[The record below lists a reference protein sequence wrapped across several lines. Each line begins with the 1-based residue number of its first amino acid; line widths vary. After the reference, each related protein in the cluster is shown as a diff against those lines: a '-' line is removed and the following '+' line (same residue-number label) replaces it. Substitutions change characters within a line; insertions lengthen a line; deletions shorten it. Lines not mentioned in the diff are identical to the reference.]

1 MGDTVTVREAE
12 LALER
17 ERVAV
22 RYARLDA
29 LRAEKQEQLAGVRRS
44 GLQGSVQNHSER
56 DAFAALYEDRLAQL
70 EAVEDRLVFGRLDL
84 DAEHGAD
91 TPGPRYIGRIGLT
104 DEEHERLLLDWR
116 AQEAGAFYQAT
127 PLQRQGVRRRRHLM
141 LRGRTVRDI
150 EDEVLDPEL
159 ASAGTNEIAVG
170 GQGALLAAVTARR
183 TGRMHDIVA
192 TIQSEQDELIR
203 RPLPGAV
210 VVQGGPGTGKTAV
223 ALHRAAYLLYT
234 HRERLAKAGVLL
246 VGPSVGFLRY
256 IERVLPSLG
265 ETGVVMASLGTL
277 YPGVAAVPET
287 DPRVAVLKG
296 RIEAAEMVQ
305 AAVARRQRL
314 IPARRTVAVDGT
326 ALTLSPG
333 MVRRARERARAT
345 RKPHNE
351 ARETFVKILVR
362 ELADQLREKLEH
374 SAGAT
379 VNRDY
384 LLEDVRTSRDVRIA
398 LNLCWM
404 PMTPQRLLAEVFS
417 TPETLR
423 ACAPW
428 LGDDEARLLL
438 RAPDAPW
445 TEADVPLLDEAAELL
460 GAMPSGAPA
469 EDGEAQHRRNVENAK
484 ATLEN
489 VHQTLAD
496 LGVDGVVD
504 AETLARANERGTVR
518 RTTAEQA
525 RHDRTWTYG
534 HVVVDEA
541 QELSPM
547 QWRLLA
553 RRCPMK
559 SFTIVGDIAQASAPG
574 APRTWRQALGDSFDE
589 RLVVEELSVNYRTPS
604 RIVRWAAGV
613 ARAAGVKVTAPEAV
627 REGDHEPTLTVV
639 PAGELQ
645 QAVLARLAELRDLVP
660 EGLSALVVPEELVAP
675 LSAAMQQ
682 QGLTV
687 DRVPAPGVDVVVAT
701 ARETKG
707 LEFDVVVLASPERLV
722 ADAHGVVGDLYVAMT
737 RCTQAL
743 AVVTDAPEADLPG
756 GLVR

>member
-1 MGDTVTVREAE
+1 MGDTVSVRESE
-12 LALER
+12 LAVER

-44 GLQGSVQNHSER
+44 GPQGSLQNHSER

-84 DAEHGAD
+84 DEDAAGED
-91 TPGPRYIGRIGLT
+91 PGPRYIGRIGLT
-104 DEEHERLLLDWR
+104 DEQHERLLVDWR

-127 PLQRQGVRRRRHLM
+127 PLRRQGVRRRRHLM
-141 LRGRTVRDI
+141 LRGRTVRDL

-159 ASAGTNEIAVG
+159 AAEAADEIAVG
-170 GQGALLAAVTARR
+170 GQGALLAAVSARR

-277 YPGVAAVPET
+277 FPGVSAVPES
-287 DPRVAVLKG
+287 DPRAAVLKG
-296 RIEAAEMVQ
+296 RIEAARLVE
-305 AAVARRQRL
+305 AAVSRRQRL
-314 IPARRTVAVDGT
+314 LPERRPVDVDGT
-326 ALTLSPG
+326 ELTLSPG

-362 ELADQLREKLEH
+362 ELADQLRERLEQ
-374 SAGAT
+374 SAGTT

-384 LLEDVRTSRDVRIA
+384 LLEDVRTSRDVRVA

-417 TPETLR
+417 KRETLR

-428 LGDDEARLLL
+428 LSDTEVEVLL
-438 RAPDAPW
+438 RAPEAPW

-460 GAMPSGAPA
+460 GALPAGGRA
-469 EDGEAQHRRNVENAK
+469 EDGEAQHRRNVENAE
-484 ATLEN
+484 ATLQN

-496 LGVDGVVD
+496 MGVDGVVD
-504 AETLARANERGTVR
+504 AETLARANETGTVR

-553 RRCPMK
+553 RRCPLK
-559 SFTIVGDIAQASAPG
+559 SFTIVGDIAQASATG
-574 APRTWRQALGDSFDE
+574 AAGTWGQALGDSFGD
-589 RLVVEELSVNYRTPS
+589 RVVLEELSVNYRTPA
-604 RIVRWAAGV
+604 RIVHWAAAV
-613 ARAAGVKVTAPEAV
+613 ARAAGAEVTTPDAV
-627 REGDHEPTLTVV
+627 REGDHEPTLTLVS
-639 PAGELQ
+639 PGELEQ
-645 QAVLARLAELRDLVP
+645 MLLAQLTRLRARVP
-660 EGLSALVVPEELVAP
+660 DGLGALVVPEELVAP
-675 LSAAMQQ
+675 LSAALQEE
-682 QGLTV
+682 GLTV

-722 ADAHGVVGDLYVAMT
+722 AEAHGVVGDLYVAMT

-743 AVVTDAPEADLPG
+743 AVVTDAREEQLPA

>member
-1 MGDTVTVREAE
+1 MGDTVSVRESE
-12 LALER
+12 LAVER

-29 LRAEKQEQLAGVRRS
+29 LRTEKQEQLAGVRRS
-44 GLQGSVQNHSER
+44 GLQGSLQNHSER

-84 DAEHGAD
+84 DEDAEGD
-91 TPGPRYIGRIGLT
+91 DPGPRYIGRIGLT
-104 DEEHERLLLDWR
+104 DEEHERLLVDWR

-127 PLQRQGVRRRRHLM
+127 PFRRQGVRRRRHLM

-150 EDEVLDPEL
+150 EDEVLDPGL
-159 ASAGTNEIAVG
+159 AAEAADRNAVG
-170 GQGALLAAVTARR
+170 GQGALLAAVSARR

-246 VGPSVGFLRY
+246 VGPSVGFLQY

-277 YPGVAAVPET
+277 FPGVSAVPEP

-296 RIEAAEMVQ
+296 RIEAARLV
-305 AAVARRQRL
+305 ATAVARRQRL
-314 IPARRTVAVDGT
+314 LPGRRAVDVDGT
-326 ALTLSPG
+326 ELTLSPG

-362 ELADQLREKLEH
+362 ELADQLRDKLEQ
-374 SAGAT
+374 SAGSS

-384 LLEDVRTSRDVRIA
+384 LIEDVRTSRDVRVA

-417 TPETLR
+417 KRETLR

-428 LGDDEARLLL
+428 LGDAEVEILL

-460 GAMPSGAPA
+460 GALPSGGRA
-469 EDGEAQHRRNVENAK
+469 EDGEGQHRRNVENAE

-496 LGVDGVVD
+496 MGVDGVVD
-504 AETLARANERGTVR
+504 AETLARANETGTVR

-553 RRCPMK
+553 RRCPLK
-559 SFTIVGDIAQASAPG
+559 SFTIVGDIAQASAIG
-574 APRTWRQALGDSFDE
+574 AAGTWAEALSDSFGD
-589 RLVVEELSVNYRTPS
+589 RMVLEELSVNYRTPA
-604 RIVRWAAGV
+604 RIVEWAVEV
-613 ARAAGVKVTAPEAV
+613 ARAAGAEVTAPDAV
-627 REGDHEPTLTVV
+627 REGDHEPTLTLV
-639 PAGELQ
+639 ADGGLEQTL
-645 QAVLARLAELRDLVP
+645 LAKLAELRALVP
-660 EGLSALVVPEELVAP
+660 DGLGALVVPEALVAP
-675 LSAAMQQ
+675 LSAALRDR
-682 QGLTV
+682 GITV
-687 DRVPAPGVDVVVAT
+687 DRVPAPGVDVVVGT

-743 AVVTDAPEADLPG
+743 AVVTDAPEDRLPT